1 MMPLKRLNHFLQQKN
16 HFFESIE
23 VSKDMLDSIK
33 SKIYRN
39 KKLTTT
45 IDKKKY
51 TMSDIIDLVNKI
63 EKKVSTE
70 MRLLIFTMIL

>member
-1 MMPLKRLNHFLQQKN
+1 
-16 HFFESIE
+16 
-23 VSKDMLDSIK
+23 MLDSIK

-45 IDKKKY
+45 IEKKQY

>member
-1 MMPLKRLNHFLQQKN
+1 MMPLKRLNHFLHQKN
-16 HFFESIE
+16 HFFEPIE

-45 IDKKKY
+45 IDKKQY
-51 TMSDIIDLVNKI
+51 TMSDIIDLVNKT

-70 MRLLIFTMIL
+70 MRLLIFKMIL

>member
-1 MMPLKRLNHFLQQKN
+1 MMPLKRLKKAHQKN

-33 SKIYRN
+33 PKIYRN
-39 KKLTTT
+39 NKLTTT
-45 IDKKKY
+45 IDKKQY
-51 TMSDIIDLVNKI
+51 TMSDIIDLVNKT

-70 MRLLIFTMIL
+70 MRLLIFKMIL